1 MPVTEQMSEKIPIRV
16 RKTDLVTLF
25 PTFVWRTRLAPETYG
40 PINERLG
47 RFLDDLVSG
56 KVVEIGSKFQTE
68 QTLHLRPEMTELV
81 ELANG
86 ALSSVLEFLKVRH
99 DGFDITGCWANIG
112 APGSPHKMHSHPNNF
127 LSAVYY
133 ISAPE
138 GGNSITF
145 HDPRPQPA
153 IIAPPHTEM
162 IAANAGKADF
172 KVADGDFVV
181 FPAWLFHSVPVNR
194 SQQKR
199 ISIAFN
205 FMFRDFERTMSPPQW
220 TGRLSLD
227 E

>member
-1 MPVTEQMSEKIPIRV
+1 M
-16 RKTDLVTLF
+16 
-25 PTFVWRTRLAPETYG
+25 A
-40 PINERLG
+40 
-47 RFLDDLVSG
+47 
-56 KVVEIGSKFQTE
+56 
-68 QTLHLRPEMTELV
+68 ELV
-81 ELANG
+81 EFANG
-86 ALSSVLEFLKVRH
+86 AVSSVLDFLKVQH

-133 ISAPE
+133 VCAPE

-153 IIAPPHTEM
+153 IIAPPRTEM
-162 IAANAGKADF
+162 VAANAGKADL

-181 FPAWLFHSVPVNR
+181 FPAWLFHSVSVNTSR
-194 SQQKR
+194 QKR

-205 FMFRDFERTMSPPQW
+205 FMFRDFERTMSPPRW